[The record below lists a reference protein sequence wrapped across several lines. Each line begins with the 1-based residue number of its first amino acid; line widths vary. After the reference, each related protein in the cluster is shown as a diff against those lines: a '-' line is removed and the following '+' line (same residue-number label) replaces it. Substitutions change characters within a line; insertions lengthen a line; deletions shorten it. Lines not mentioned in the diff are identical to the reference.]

1 MGERLTTGGYFW
13 DVLLLSTYN
22 EHWEDFYLSMVKV
35 LPCEKCVINTE
46 TYLSFNPVPKF
57 KDTNEKNKYLWE
69 LRLKRG
75 GPPWKKEVE
84 EKGYTLETWI
94 NHLSKPFTR
103 I

>member
-22 EHWEDFYLSMVKV
+22 EYWEDFYLNMIKV

-46 TYLSFNPVPKF
+46 KHLSFNPVPKF
-57 KDTNEKNKYLWE
+57 KDTNEKNEYLWE

-75 GPPWKKEVE
+75 GQVWRNEVK

-94 NHLSKPFTR
+94 NQFNKPFTR